1 MTLIGLALALQVG
14 EVMQAFAE
22 RMELARTAA
31 EEQAAVAA
39 TLEAL
44 HRIPSTDPDAA
55 RAEFHVA
62 EMLMYQGKAG
72 DSADAFLAFRERHPR
87 DPNAEAALLGA
98 AGMREEEEKFDE
110 AIGLYRRHGSPE
122 ADRQAA
128 MCLLY
133 AGRGDEAI
141 DTLRAMENWEA
152 TLRLALVEHVL
163 GRNEECRATLT
174 ALRRECP
181 EREMVEAAGALLE
194 TFRALDR
201 PLPALRVGD
210 FSTEA
215 AIGRVL
221 VLYMY
226 SALAPE
232 APIEAATMK
241 RLHGRAGVTV
251 AGICVDAVPE
261 ALERYRE
268 RFAPGWTLAHDP
280 FGKAC
285 AAALGRST
293 PPLVIVADAEGN
305 VRYLQ
310 LSGRDLETA
319 VRRLLK

>member
-1 MTLIGLALALQVG
+1 MTGIGLALALQVG

-31 EEQAAVAA
+31 EEQAAVATA
-39 TLEAL
+39 LEAL
-44 HRIPSTDPDAA
+44 RRVPADDPDGP

-72 DSADAFLAFRERHPR
+72 EAADAFLAFAERRPR

-98 AGMREEEEKFDE
+98 AGMREEEEQFGAARE
-110 AIGLYRRHGSPE
+110 LYLKHGSPE
-122 ADRQAA
+122 AKLQAA

-133 AGRGDEAI
+133 GGHDDAAVAE
-141 DTLRAMENWEA
+141 LRAMEGWEA
-152 TLRLALVEHVL
+152 MLRLALVQHVL
-163 GRNEECRATLT
+163 GRNDDCRATLT
-174 ALRRECP
+174 RLRRDCP
-181 EREMVEAAGALLE
+181 ERPMVEAAGQLLE
-194 TFRALDR
+194 TFRAVDR

-215 AIGRVL
+215 GGGVL
-221 VLYMY
+221 VLYIF

-232 APIEAATMK
+232 APIEAAAMK
-241 RLHGRAGVTV
+241 RIHGREGVRV
-251 AGICVDAVPE
+251 VGICVDAVPE
-261 ALERYRE
+261 ALDRYRE
-268 RFAPGWTLAHDP
+268 RFAPGWTTAHDP

-285 AAALGRST
+285 AAALGSGAA
-293 PPLVIVADAEGN
+293 PLVIVADAEGK

-310 LSGRDLETA
+310 LAGRDLEVA